1 MGCVSMEDGLKL
13 VEEME
18 VYSMLGVGVDFEF
31 CSDVTNYVDQWNSA
45 Q

>member
-18 VYSMLGVGVDFEF
+18 VYSFIYKMLGVGGQILSSVLM
-31 CSDVTNYVDQWNSA
+31 SPTM
-45 Q
+45 